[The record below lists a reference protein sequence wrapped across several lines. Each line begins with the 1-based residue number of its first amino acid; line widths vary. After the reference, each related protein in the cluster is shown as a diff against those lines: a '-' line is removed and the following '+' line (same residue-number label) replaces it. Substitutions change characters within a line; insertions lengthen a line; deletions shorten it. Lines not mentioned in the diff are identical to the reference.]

1 MNFENINSR
10 LQEIWNTTPANFWW
24 VLIVLVIALLI
35 FFLPVKIA
43 SSRGLSG
50 GQIFGVFLATIF
62 GFWFLGLILALVLPR
77 SVWTNLFYLKYI
89 SIQSSFIWSRGSNRD
104 RKTYFQGLN
113 SPYFYGKIE
122 KVFSFS
128 FFSIWGKW
136 RHKWIEQ
143 YGH

>member
-1 MNFENINSR
+1 MYILIRIKNESKSVNKRWRKMNFENINSR

-77 SVWTNLFYLKYI
+77 SV
-89 SIQSSFIWSRGSNRD
+89 
-104 RKTYFQGLN
+104 
-113 SPYFYGKIE
+113 
-122 KVFSFS
+122 
-128 FFSIWGKW
+128 
-136 RHKWIEQ
+136 
-143 YGH
+143 

>member
-1 MNFENINSR
+1 MRVKESINDGEKMNFENINSR
-10 LQEIWNTTPANFWW
+10 LQEIWNTTPANFWL

-77 SVWTNLFYLKYI
+77 SV
-89 SIQSSFIWSRGSNRD
+89 
-104 RKTYFQGLN
+104 
-113 SPYFYGKIE
+113 
-122 KVFSFS
+122 
-128 FFSIWGKW
+128 
-136 RHKWIEQ
+136 
-143 YGH
+143 